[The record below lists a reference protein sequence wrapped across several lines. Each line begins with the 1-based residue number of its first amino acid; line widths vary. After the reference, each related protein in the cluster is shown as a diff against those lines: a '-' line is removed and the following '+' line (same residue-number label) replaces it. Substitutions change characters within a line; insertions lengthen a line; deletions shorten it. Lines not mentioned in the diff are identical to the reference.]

1 MANDITWDRVGLWVA
16 IDINMRNFKAELTV
30 LKALKNEAFG
40 ACDFDRGFAIGVQM
54 KVVRAEWSAD
64 IARNVASLSK

>member
-1 MANDITWDRVGLWVA
+1 
-16 IDINMRNFKAELTV
+16 MRNFKAELTV